1 VSQYAHVCPFLNLHG
16 HARQTYA
23 NTLRFS
29 SEGIK
34 RLRVQV
40 PSFNGLMCELDEIHT
55 GLTALFAD
63 LLLQTDDSGTV
74 FPLHRDE
81 NAESGS
87 RQPRRA
93 APVRSIV
100 IAVSKPG
107 SSLNIPGYGTLRGT
121 MCACVCMCVCACVR
135 VHVCVHVLH
144 MCVCVRAHVCVC
156 VCLSVFVFV
165 CARTHTHSHTCG
177 E

>member
-1 VSQYAHVCPFLNLHG
+1 
-16 HARQTYA
+16 
-23 NTLRFS
+23 
-29 SEGIK
+29 
-34 RLRVQV
+34 
-40 PSFNGLMCELDEIHT
+40 MCELDEIHT

-74 FPLHRDE
+74 FPLHHFRPDAGDENADE

-144 MCVCVRAHVCVC
+144 MCVCV
-156 VCLSVFVFV
+156 
-165 CARTHTHSHTCG
+165 
-177 E
+177 

>member
-1 VSQYAHVCPFLNLHG
+1 LTAQTHVLVHRAQAPANHRGLHLSFFLSVSFLALPATSCSTTEATTTNTRRLTALPSVIVCLCLCCSKSVCSCCVSQYAHVCPFLNLHG

-87 RQPRRA
+87 RRDSRV
-93 APVRSIV
+93 AP
-100 IAVSKPG
+100 P
-107 SSLNIPGYGTLRGT
+107 P
-121 MCACVCMCVCACVR
+121 CVQ
-135 VHVCVHVLH
+135 
-144 MCVCVRAHVCVC
+144 
-156 VCLSVFVFV
+156 
-165 CARTHTHSHTCG
+165 
-177 E
+177 